1 MIYLNLKQLIFIG
14 AWGSCAFGGWSKA
27 RHHRN
32 LQVKNSEREEG
43 EKDCSLN
50 LKHTQAA
57 STYIFGFN
65 GQARAA
71 TESEESVNW
80 I

>member
-1 MIYLNLKQLIFIG
+1 MLLVAGQKRVTTGIYKLKI
-14 AWGSCAFGGWSKA
+14 
-27 RHHRN
+27 
-32 LQVKNSEREEG
+32 EREG